1 MLIDVS
7 RFMNIQTYGMIKTI
21 IRVMSAAFISFVLI
35 SFVLVGWTTYS
46 FIFESSK
53 SIEIGKII
61 QDMYLSQ
68 KSFFVDIIDLSKILT
83 KDSISENS
91 NKNENVFL
99 ETEFLADKDEASH
112 LDKSP
117 STEDNGD
124 NPLGIVIEPSLPDV
138 NENILSQ
145 TIEEPLDNEQN
156 DLSIS
161 EKEK

>member
-1 MLIDVS
+1 MS

-35 SFVLVGWTTYS
+35 SFILAGWTTYS

-99 ETEFLADKDEASH
+99 DTEFLADRDEASH

-117 STEDNGD
+117 ITEDNGD